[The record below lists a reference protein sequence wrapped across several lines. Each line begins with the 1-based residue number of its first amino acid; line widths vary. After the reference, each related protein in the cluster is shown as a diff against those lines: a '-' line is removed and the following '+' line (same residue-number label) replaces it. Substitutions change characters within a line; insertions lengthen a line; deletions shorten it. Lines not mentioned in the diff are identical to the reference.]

1 MRADL
6 QSTDSKT
13 LFQLFS
19 KLARRHPTTHF
30 LRLPSQYA
38 EDMAASALPAV
49 LAYRR
54 GALIANMVHFV
65 DEIHPGQ
72 SINITTVEGV
82 LSK

>member
-1 MRADL
+1 M
-6 QSTDSKT
+6 

-38 EDMAASALPAV
+38 EDMPSTALPAV

-54 GALIANMVHFV
+54 GELIANLVHFV
-65 DEIHPGQ
+65 DELAPG
-72 SINITTVEGV
+72 IAVTVSSVESV